1 MNLVYLYLIKRAPEK
16 AILQLKEVLALDPEN
31 PEATEKLPEL
41 LFSQGRFDECISF
54 IEKQRAARSVPASLL
69 VILGDAY
76 LAKND
81 LSKAEEYFLVALEG
95 RLDNAGALFG
105 LAQLSRMKGELKG
118 SVDLLESRRCAHR

>member
-1 MNLVYLYLIKRAPEK
+1 MNLVYLYLLKRAPEK
-16 AILQLKEVLALDPEN
+16 AILQLKEVLALEPEN
-31 PEATEKLPEL
+31 AEATEKLAEL
-41 LFSQGRFDECISF
+41 LFRKAVLTSASASSRS
-54 IEKQRAARSVPASLL
+54 KRAARSVPASLL

-105 LAQLSRMKGELKG
+105 LAQLSRMKGELKEA
-118 SVDLLESRRCAHR
+118 SIYLNRVAMHR